1 MHNFEVFK
9 QLLDAIESAPII
21 TLFRHVNPDPDA
33 YGSQL
38 ALKEWIRY
46 AYPDKQVYALGQGE
60 RSDEMDEVDD
70 QTIANSLAIV
80 TDTANRDRVDDQ
92 RFLLA
97 HQIARMDH
105 HLQIEDFGPLDLV
118 DIHASATCEIQA
130 LMFKQAGMNIGP
142 KAAQE
147 MLQGLM
153 ADSQRFTIT
162 TVRPQSFEAAAWL
175 MEQQANPQ
183 QAAKFL
189 FSRDYSTFE
198 ISAFIASR
206 AEKKGAFLFSV
217 VSQQD
222 YLSRGVSF
230 ETAKSQVNA
239 LNNIKGIMIWA
250 LFTQQ
255 PDGLYSASL
264 RSAKVAINELANQYG
279 GGGHQQA
286 CGIKNL
292 DVCKLTSL
300 IEQLEQL
307 AQNEN

>member
-1 MHNFEVFK
+1 MHNFEIFK
-9 QLLDAIESAPII
+9 QLLAAIEAAPII

-38 ALKEWIRY
+38 ALKEWIQY
-46 AYPDKQVYALGQGE
+46 AYPNKQVYALGEGE
-60 RSDEMDEVDD
+60 RSSEMDEVDD

-80 TDTANRDRVDDQ
+80 TDTANRERIDDQRYTLAKQIARIDHHLRVDD
-92 RFLLA
+92 
-97 HQIARMDH
+97 
-105 HLQIEDFGPLDLV
+105 FGDLDLV
-118 DIHASATCEIQA
+118 EVSASATCEIQA
-130 LMFKQAGMNIGP
+130 LMFKQAGLTIGQ

-147 MLQGLM
+147 LLQGLM

-162 TVRPQSFEAAAWL
+162 TVRAQSFEAAAWL

-198 ISAFIASR
+198 ISALIANQAVKR
-206 AEKKGAFLFSV
+206 GAFLFSV
-217 VSQQD
+217 LSQKD

-292 DVCKLTSL
+292 DVRQLTSL

-307 AQNEN
+307 AQSEM

>member
-130 LMFKQAGMNIGP
+130 LMFKQAGVNIGP

-189 FSRDYSTFE
+189 FRETILHLKSR
-198 ISAFIASR
+198 
-206 AEKKGAFLFSV
+206 L
-217 VSQQD
+217 
-222 YLSRGVSF
+222 LSRVV
-230 ETAKSQVNA
+230 Q
-239 LNNIKGIMIWA
+239 
-250 LFTQQ
+250 
-255 PDGLYSASL
+255 
-264 RSAKVAINELANQYG
+264 
-279 GGGHQQA
+279 
-286 CGIKNL
+286 
-292 DVCKLTSL
+292 
-300 IEQLEQL
+300 
-307 AQNEN
+307 